1 MISALIG
8 FCIGAVIGT
17 MMIVVISLATVK
29 EERKV
34 SKTDI
39 KALAKALRCVASVK
53 KEVTSCEGCPY
64 LLREEIDIEGLP
76 DGPWGIKEEN
86 GKHYYE
92 SCDCDRMALDAAKV
106 LEEL

>member
-39 KALAKALRCVASVK
+39 KALAKAYGKDPDEILRWQYGKVFGILYTDLEERKFEK
-53 KEVTSCEGCPY
+53 KY
-64 LLREEIDIEGLP
+64 QQQI
-76 DGPWGIKEEN
+76 N
-86 GKHYYE
+86 GKSRSHKYN
-92 SCDCDRMALDAAKV
+92 A
-106 LEEL
+106 